1 MGDDEEKEEDD
12 TPVVDDEEDDA
23 ADAEEEDVDD
33 EEEGD
38 EEPKLIDV
46 VHKWGKKRLQE
57 LLRSWREHPKGSR
70 KVLLQRVYKVLN
82 NRPDMTLQGAK
93 DLAAAKEA
101 KAIRAKE
108 HAEAKA
114 AKKALQG

>member
-82 NRPDMTLQGAK
+82 NRPGMTLQG
-93 DLAAAKEA
+93 
-101 KAIRAKE
+101 AKE